1 MIDSLRKFEGNLL
14 KYEGGD
20 RFLVKWFYLC
30 ASHKEPIEFNDFDRL
45 YLKNYFELFKRL
57 TMFYMLAKIKL
68 YTITLTSKYQDGP
81 SSPYALNICLTF
93 FDL

>member
-30 ASHKEPIEFNDFDRL
+30 ASNKEPIEFNDFDRL
-45 YLKNYFELFKRL
+45 YIKN
-57 TMFYMLAKIKL
+57 
-68 YTITLTSKYQDGP
+68 
-81 SSPYALNICLTF
+81 
-93 FDL
+93 